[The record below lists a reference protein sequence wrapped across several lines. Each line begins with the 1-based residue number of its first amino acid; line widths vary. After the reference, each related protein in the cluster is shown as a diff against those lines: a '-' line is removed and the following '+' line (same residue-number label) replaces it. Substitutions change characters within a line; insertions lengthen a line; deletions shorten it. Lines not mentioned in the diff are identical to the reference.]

1 MVRHFFFCVLL
12 ALLAVGC
19 DRQKGPS
26 LRKVEKEADRAI
38 RKLGEPNRRDPL
50 LRVGDLIQSETNRA
64 VRAACYRFLQDKL
77 CGIKLRGD
85 DYERQCRV
93 FLTVWSWL
101 LPYRWSETGRWTIE
115 DECNAKIRQFGWMS
129 RELDRWKTMVTN
141 GEASQLKKENP
152 VKFESW
158 RRAYRYCLGRYESLV
173 FSFEKQFDGFCKS
186 YHASDEE
193 RSKAKALVATFLGRS
208 MRTREEMRRDWQ
220 ERKVSDEM
228 RAIQRME
235 WQGHANPSNI

>member
-1 MVRHFFFCVLL
+1 MVRHFFLL
-12 ALLAVGC
+12 CFACTVGC
-19 DRQKGPS
+19 DRQKDPS

-101 LPYRWSETGRWTIE
+101 LPCRWIETGRWTIE
-115 DECNAKIRQFGWMS
+115 DECNAKIRQFG
-129 RELDRWKTMVTN
+129 
-141 GEASQLKKENP
+141 
-152 VKFESW
+152 
-158 RRAYRYCLGRYESLV
+158 
-173 FSFEKQFDGFCKS
+173 
-186 YHASDEE
+186 
-193 RSKAKALVATFLGRS
+193 
-208 MRTREEMRRDWQ
+208 
-220 ERKVSDEM
+220 
-228 RAIQRME
+228 
-235 WQGHANPSNI
+235 